1 MSKYYAVRKGKQTGI
16 FRSWDECKKATSG
29 YKGAEFK
36 SFLTEEEAEQYM
48 DCVSFPASTDINK
61 GFHIYTDGSYNAET
75 AKYGSGFIILLNG
88 KKIMYGEKAGDI
100 PEYAVSR
107 NVAGEIFSV
116 LNALEQAVILKAEEV
131 VIHYDYEGLEKWTDG
146 EWRTNKELTT
156 MYAEKVNQYRKNGM
170 KIYFVHEK
178 AHTGIEYNEL
188 ADKIAKRSVGL
199 ATEQELDDMQKLL
212 KGVKLNGIYRNRQ

>member
-1 MSKYYAVRKGKQTGI
+1 
-16 FRSWDECKKATSG
+16 
-29 YKGAEFK
+29 
-36 SFLTEEEAEQYM
+36 M
-48 DCVSFPASTDINK
+48 DCVPAPASTDISK

-88 KKIMYGEKAGDI
+88 KRIMYGEKAGDV
-100 PEYAVSR
+100 PKYAVSR
-107 NVAGEIFSV
+107 NVAGEIFAV

-131 VIHYDYEGLEKWTDG
+131 VIHYDYEGLEKWANG
-146 EWRTNKELTT
+146 EWKTNKELTV

-199 ATEQELDDMQKLL
+199 ATEQELDNMQKMIESR
-212 KGVKLNGIYRNRQ
+212 KEMGIWNLR